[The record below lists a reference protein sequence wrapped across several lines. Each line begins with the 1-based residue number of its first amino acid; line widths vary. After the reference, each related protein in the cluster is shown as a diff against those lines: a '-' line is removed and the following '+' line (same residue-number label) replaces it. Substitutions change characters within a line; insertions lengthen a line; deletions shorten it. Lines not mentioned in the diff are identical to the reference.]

1 MATQLPS
8 PRPPFPQTPSTTV
21 GEPTLWRPW
30 DEAEDGPGRRATP
43 VPTIEV
49 LATTQRYL
57 RQLRP
62 AAVKRPCSLKV
73 FPEINSTG
81 CGRFL
86 STRLGPADSGSQR
99 RTARPLPD
107 RNRLSRTQRKTG
119 ARKTRNSTQFFLAS
133 HYLASRLVGRIS
145 ASDGLPQAL
154 SLRTRFEL
162 EEVWERQLVRLV
174 AKLADIKEQESHEVI
189 TILEDTIFACML
201 TCISRVEPRI
211 YGRSYLS
218 EE

>member
-1 MATQLPS
+1 M
-8 PRPPFPQTPSTTV
+8 
-21 GEPTLWRPW
+21 
-30 DEAEDGPGRRATP
+30 
-43 VPTIEV
+43 
-49 LATTQRYL
+49 
-57 RQLRP
+57 
-62 AAVKRPCSLKV
+62 
-73 FPEINSTG
+73 
-81 CGRFL
+81 
-86 STRLGPADSGSQR
+86 
-99 RTARPLPD
+99 
-107 RNRLSRTQRKTG
+107 
-119 ARKTRNSTQFFLAS
+119 
-133 HYLASRLVGRIS
+133 VGRIS

>member
-1 MATQLPS
+1 MQKKYSFLKISQRIPLAAPSSQAGVRLQDLTPDRRGKLVATQLPS

-107 RNRLSRTQRKTG
+107 RNRLSRT
-119 ARKTRNSTQFFLAS
+119 
-133 HYLASRLVGRIS
+133 
-145 ASDGLPQAL
+145 
-154 SLRTRFEL
+154 
-162 EEVWERQLVRLV
+162 
-174 AKLADIKEQESHEVI
+174 
-189 TILEDTIFACML
+189 
-201 TCISRVEPRI
+201 
-211 YGRSYLS
+211 
-218 EE
+218 